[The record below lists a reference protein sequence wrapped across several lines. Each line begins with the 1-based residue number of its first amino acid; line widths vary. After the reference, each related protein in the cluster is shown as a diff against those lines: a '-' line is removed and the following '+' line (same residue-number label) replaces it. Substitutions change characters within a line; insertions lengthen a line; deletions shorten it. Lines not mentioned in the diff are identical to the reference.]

1 MSRPAAKALGGLLPD
16 LRLDAA
22 TAAVPIIGIASDSRR
37 VRPGYLFAAVPG
49 SKADGASFVPA
60 AVNAGAAAILAEHA
74 PADPVG
80 VPVVLVADVRT
91 ALAKAAARLFAPMP
105 KTIVAV
111 TGTAGKTS
119 VAHFTR
125 QIWAQCGVEA
135 AYLGTLGLITPEQQR
150 SGALTTPPPIEL
162 ALILGRLAR
171 AGIDHVA
178 LEASSHGLDQ
188 RRLDGLTLAAGAF
201 TNIGRDHLD
210 YHASAE
216 DYLNA
221 KLRLFT
227 ELLPQDA
234 VAVIADGFPGS
245 QAALAAAGMRGL
257 ATLTVGS
264 LDADLA
270 LLDTEQHGLA
280 QRVTLEWGGEERRL
294 DIPLV
299 GHFQVCN
306 ALVAAGLVIA
316 TGGDPA
322 RVLGTL
328 ETLHGVP
335 GRLELI
341 GQVECG
347 APVFVDYAHK
357 PEALGFA
364 LEALRPFASGRLVV
378 VFGAGGDR
386 DPGKRK
392 LMGEVAAEKADVVI
406 VTDDNPRSE
415 DPAAI
420 RRAILAAAP
429 DAQEIGDRREA
440 IDEAIHMLRP
450 GDVLLIAGKGH
461 ETGQVVG
468 DHTLPFEDAE
478 VVRSALG
485 GETS

>member
-1 MSRPAAKALGGLLPD
+1 MSPSSRALGKLLPD

-49 SKADGASFVPA
+49 SKKDGAAFVPA
-60 AVNAGAAAILAEHA
+60 AVNAGAAAVLAEHA

-80 VPVVLVADVRT
+80 VPVVLVADVRA

-125 QIWAQCGVEA
+125 QIWEKCGVEA

-150 SGALTTPPPIEL
+150 SGILTTPPPIEL

-270 LLDTEQHGLA
+270 LLDTQRHGLA

-322 RVLGTL
+322 QVLGTL
-328 ETLHGVP
+328 ESLQGVP

-406 VTDDNPRSE
+406 VTDDNPRTE
-415 DPAAI
+415 DPATI
-420 RRAILAAAP
+420 RRAILDAAP

-468 DHTLPFEDAE
+468 DETLPFEDAE
-478 VVRSALG
+478 VVRAALG
-485 GETS
+485 GAQS